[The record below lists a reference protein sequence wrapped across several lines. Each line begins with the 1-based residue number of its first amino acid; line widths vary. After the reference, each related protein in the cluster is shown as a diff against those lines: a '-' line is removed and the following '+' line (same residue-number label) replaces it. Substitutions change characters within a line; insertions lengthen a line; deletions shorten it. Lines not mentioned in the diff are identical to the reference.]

1 MRAFK
6 IGEVSRKTGVGIEA
20 IRYYERIGVMPA
32 PDRSAGG
39 SRLYVL
45 EQVKRLHFIK
55 RSRELGFSLDD
66 VRRLLR
72 LADGGQSCGEVK
84 ALTQKHLASV
94 RAKIHDLRRLEHTLG
109 EVLAKCGD
117 ADAPECPV
125 IDALYEAA
133 PRG

>member
-1 MRAFK
+1 MRAFR
-6 IGEVSRKTGVGIEA
+6 IGEVSRQTGVKIET

-45 EQVKRLHFIK
+45 QQVKRLHFIK

-66 VRRLLR
+66 VRRLLL

-84 ALTQKHLASV
+84 ALTDRHLANI
-94 RAKIHDLRRLEHTLG
+94 REKIEDLQRLERMLG
-109 EVLAKCGD
+109 DVSAKCSGD
-117 ADAPECPV
+117 DAPECPV
-125 IDALYEAA
+125 IDALFEGA
-133 PRG
+133 